1 MAHSIWL
8 LLVALLTLV
17 NSRSIRQLPSG
28 YSGGPQH
35 HPLLPNGYYGQPF
48 AYQAPYGYGYQA
60 PPPVFSPPGSYYD
73 SVYGVYKP
81 FPGGGIPVRID
92 YNNRCSRNYVG
103 IKPHPDQQEY
113 YYVCQPNCVIFSKC
127 PKLESFNS
135 SSGRCVHRVQP
146 QAPPCVKEG
155 RFAHPSDCRVYYRCD
170 KNESLPWLFG
180 CPSGTIFSPLKK
192 KCIPGD
198 ECPSTEISNSGSY
211 IPVNCEIKFPE
222 CTEEGTFRSPTD
234 CALYYTCK
242 LQESGNYLQTRFK
255 CPGSNSYDPQ
265 RRLCRPQSEVRCH
278 DYVPVPQVPYPPLP
292 HFYPYPAP
300 PTLYEEDDYDT
311 ASGTKEQGNEQSVL
325 QSGKVDKPS
334 VNVVILPT
342 TTTTTASPRIYPSYE
357 YPPYQYGS
365 EPAAESLVEEDSAT
379 IRSKPSVN
387 IVVLP
392 TTPKYTSKGTTKY
405 QYKRYTY
412 STAKNNEVTEAPEQM
427 ETLKAFKGHLS
438 ERIVILPT
446 SSTPGGTSKST
457 TVKRESS
464 TEAPSNPTMP
474 TTPPHCVPPATP
486 TAKPAT
492 TSTTIA
498 TTDKPETT
506 TQKSTTTITTTPK
519 PTKTTQEMTTEE
531 STTQKPTTTRK
542 PATTPTLETTTTP
555 KSTTTLMSTTI
566 TSTTQELT
574 TTTPKTSTITTRTPK
589 TTVTTPKSTTA
600 TSTTQKL
607 TTTTSKTSTI
617 TTTTS
622 KTTVTTPKSTTIT
635 STTQELTTTT
645 PKTSTITTT
654 NPKTTVTTPKSTT
667 ITSTT
672 QELTTTNPKTS
683 TITTTTPKTTVTTPK
698 STTIASTTQ
707 ELTTTTPKTS
717 TITTRTPKTTVTTP
731 KSTTATSTTQ
741 KLTTTTPKTSTITT
755 TTSKTTVTTPKS
767 TTITSTTQK
776 LTTTTP
782 KTSTI
787 TTTTPKTTVTT
798 PKSTTI
804 TTTTQE
810 LTTTTPKTSTITT
823 TTLKTTVTTPKSTT
837 ITSTTQEL
845 TTTTPKTSTITTT
858 TPETTATTPKSTTI
872 TRTTQELTTTT
883 PKTSTITTQTP
894 KTTVTTP
901 KSTTITSTTQKLTTT
916 TPKTST
922 ITTTTPKST
931 TVTSTTQKLTTT
943 TPKTSTIT
951 TTAPKTTTTT
961 PKSTTITST
970 TQKPTTTTPKTSTI
984 TTTTVQT
991 TTTTPKS
998 TTITSTTQKPTTTTS
1013 KTSTITTTTAQ
1024 PSSAPSTKTT
1034 SPQPSSTTLQT
1045 TTKLTTQPST
1055 KTTAKRTTVEILST
1069 STAAISTPTT
1079 TPSSEETT
1087 VTKPACPDHGSTED
1101 TKTHIA
1107 CTQQNQLQE
1116 QEPIQRPQELKNTN
1130 TNTELS
1136 ISKNLFVR
1144 EKDMQE
1150 HVVAHNF
1157 VSSELNLD
1165 YMDDAALVEVDGKAE
1180 VDATVDKRTTESPT
1194 ESPTTKESAMSTM
1207 AAAHLL
1213 EKLFH
1218 VISTPPPTTIRT
1230 PTPSVTLAQ
1239 LARHNLATSKPF
1251 IAESLRLSI
1260 KQLAST
1266 HKRSIQQKSP
1276 MMVALNSTKEDH
1288 EDSEYYDS
1296 ETSEL
1301 YEDRANDVVEMETT
1315 KAMASTTSAA
1325 VVPALPTS
1333 PHQER
1338 VESTST
1344 TSSPL
1349 PHHASTTMASDSE
1362 YADNYVDSDY
1372 VNDEAQPSGLELRND
1387 VFGEAKSLDT
1397 EAHKRMLMRLLKE
1410 KLTHPQEV
1418 KMSTTTTESSQKSFL
1433 MSLLKDRL
1441 NLPKE
1446 SQITTTSTETPQK
1459 SFVMTLLKE
1468 RLSRPQE
1475 TKTLT
1480 RPLQKSVPM
1489 SMLREEPSDPE
1500 EISTSTATPQTSTS
1514 PAAPQIST
1522 STAAAHKLPSTAA
1535 PQISTS
1541 TATAPTFPFPS
1552 TGTNTTAPAEDP
1564 ARNSSNLSSEYYED
1578 EDYDSP
1584 SDAESTDQVNA
1595 TEGSVEGKKDIEQRP
1610 GTAKRHSVLPGPQQ
1624 AISTISI
1631 ENELAMNWDEVKMQ
1645 SRPENDGFL
1654 LKALPIRG
1662 NPLDISTA
1670 SSIKHIQQPL
1680 GLGASPTEAP
1690 RTTQKSAII
1699 IESTTL
1705 AASTTPIR
1713 IETSRA
1719 ASKIA
1724 TSVST
1729 IAPTTDSTI
1738 TPTTSR
1744 RPTTVDDES
1753 TTTPTAEQAP
1763 TTPPTPEIRAES
1775 ESELITATRHKE
1787 VLRVNSMPWLLE
1799 AQNQTVHL
1807 TPISIATKYGNPV
1820 THDVN
1825 RSFNPLVSN
1834 PGDYATEK
1842 VPELILKVFEPID
1855 LKIVFCPKSCE
1866 EDHDHKYDPA
1876 DNYKKPNC
1884 LGSCDDDHPPA
1895 HHSVDLKWKPLT
1907 LKDTASFQ
1915 TIT

>member
-35 HPLLPNGYYGQPF
+35 HSLLPNGYYGQPF

-135 SSGRCVHRVQP
+135 NSGRCVHRVQP

-357 YPPYQYGS
+357 YPTYQYGS

-498 TTDKPETT
+498 TTDKPKTT

-542 PATTPTLETTTTP
+542 PATTPTVETTTTP
-555 KSTTTLMSTTI
+555 KLTTTL
-566 TSTTQELT
+566 
-574 TTTPKTSTITTRTPK
+574 
-589 TTVTTPKSTTA
+589 
-600 TSTTQKL
+600 
-607 TTTTSKTSTI
+607 
-617 TTTTS
+617 
-622 KTTVTTPKSTTIT
+622 KSTTIT
-635 STTQELTTTT
+635 STTQEPITTT
-645 PKTSTITTT
+645 PKTST
-654 NPKTTVTTPKSTT
+654 V
-667 ITSTT
+667 
-672 QELTTTNPKTS
+672 
-683 TITTTTPKTTVTTPK
+683 TTTTPKTTVTTPK
-698 STTIASTTQ
+698 STT
-707 ELTTTTPKTS
+707 
-717 TITTRTPKTTVTTP
+717 V
-731 KSTTATSTTQ
+731 TSTTQ
-741 KLTTTTPKTSTITT
+741 KLTTTTPKTT
-755 TTSKTTVTTPKS
+755 
-767 TTITSTTQK
+767 
-776 LTTTTP
+776 
-782 KTSTI
+782 TI
-787 TTTTPKTTVTT
+787 TTTTP
-798 PKSTTI
+798 
-804 TTTTQE
+804 
-810 LTTTTPKTSTITT
+810 
-823 TTLKTTVTTPKSTT
+823 KTTVTTPKSTT

-858 TPETTATTPKSTTI
+858 TPETTVTTPKSTTI
-872 TRTTQELTTTT
+872 TSTTQELTTTT
-883 PKTSTITTQTP
+883 PKTSTITTTTP
-894 KTTVTTP
+894 KTTVTAPKSTTITSTTQELTTSTPKSTTVTSTTQKLTTTTPNTTTITTTTPETTVTTP
-901 KSTTITSTTQKLTTT
+901 KSTTITSTTQELTTK

-951 TTAPKTTTTT
+951 TTAPITTTTT

-1034 SPQPSSTTLQT
+1034 SPQPSSTTTLQT
-1045 TTKLTTQPST
+1045 TTKITSQPST

-1079 TPSSEETT
+1079 TPSSGETT
-1087 VTKPACPDHGSTED
+1087 VTQPACPDHGSTED

-1144 EKDMQE
+1144 EKDLQE

-1180 VDATVDKRTTESPT
+1180 VDATFDKRTT

-1266 HKRSIQQKSP
+1266 QKRSIQQKSP

-1301 YEDRANDVVEMETT
+1301 YEDRANEVVEMKTT

-1325 VVPALPTS
+1325 VVPALPAS
-1333 PHQER
+1333 LPQER
-1338 VESTST
+1338 VKSTST

-1349 PHHASTTMASDSE
+1349 PNHSSTTMASDSE

-1372 VNDEAQPSGLELRND
+1372 VNDEAQPSGLALRND

-1441 NLPKE
+1441 NLPNE

-1475 TKTLT
+1475 TKALT
-1480 RPLQKSVPM
+1480 RPLQKSFPM
-1489 SMLREEPSDPE
+1489 SVLRDPSDPE

-1514 PAAPQIST
+1514 TAAPQIST
-1522 STAAAHKLPSTAA
+1522 STAAAHRLPSTAA

-1541 TATAPTFPFPS
+1541 TAAAPTFPFPS

-1610 GTAKRHSVLPGPQQ
+1610 GTAKRHSILPGPQQ

-1662 NPLDISTA
+1662 NRFDISTA
-1670 SSIKHIQQPL
+1670 SSIKQIQPPL

-1699 IESTTL
+1699 IESSTL
-1705 AASTTPIR
+1705 ATSTTPIR

-1729 IAPTTDSTI
+1729 IAPTTDSTL

-1744 RPTTVDDES
+1744 RPSTVDDES
-1753 TTTPTAEQAP
+1753 TTTPTAEKASTTP
-1763 TTPPTPEIRAES
+1763 PTPPTPEIRTES